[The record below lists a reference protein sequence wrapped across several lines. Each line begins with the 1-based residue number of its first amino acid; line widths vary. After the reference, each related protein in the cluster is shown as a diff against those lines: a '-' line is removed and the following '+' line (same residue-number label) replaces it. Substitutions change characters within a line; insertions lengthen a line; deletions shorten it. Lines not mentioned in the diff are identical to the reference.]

1 MSKEINVLICHLMIH
16 LYPSLLR
23 KKNWIENLCQKDITT
38 LIEIGLKRQ
47 KSVINC
53 PGLLTDII
61 VLFME
66 NIFFFLNA
74 RQSSAN
80 YHKN

>member
-1 MSKEINVLICHLMIH
+1 MPLND
-16 LYPSLLR
+16 SLVSISATK
-23 KKNWIENLCQKDITT
+23 KKNRIENLCQKDVTT

-66 NIFFFLNA
+66 NLFF
-74 RQSSAN
+74 S
-80 YHKN
+80 